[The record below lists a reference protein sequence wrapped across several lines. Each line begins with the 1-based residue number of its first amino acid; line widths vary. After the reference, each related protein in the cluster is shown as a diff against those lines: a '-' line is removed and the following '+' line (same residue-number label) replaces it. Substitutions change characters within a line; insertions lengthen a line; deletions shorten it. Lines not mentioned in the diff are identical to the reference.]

1 MYQHVFHDSVES
13 KVNIFDDM
21 NALYEQGVTLADQEL
36 VPDHKA
42 WISKV
47 NLAMRKHIC
56 TLKIQNIALEINN
69 ISSINHPLHR
79 YHYQNLFDIDDHEV
93 EGQVFRVM
101 LKGPLDPTDELV
113 GLFFT
118 VDNDEIKDVRI
129 SNYVVYDPH
138 RFIPPIPWEYPEH
151 LSSWL
156 YKVAKMYY
164 DLYLGNYQRVRIDG
178 DYVYPRPEAQIE
190 RCLLKH
196 LVDVT
201 LSGNIEKII
210 KFKTVLQKASVLLQH
225 FVNNA
230 KNYRAEHRYNA
241 DIGRWQFSITND
253 NDDQCYISYHHW
265 YNDKDKEETVS
276 FDICLR
282 DEYIIYTT
290 KHEKPYLEYYD
301 NGVYTATTDDV
312 WVVGRAIVK
321 TLEEQ
326 VLWYISSGIR

>member
-1 MYQHVFHDSVES
+1 MILKE
-13 KVNIFDDM
+13 
-21 NALYEQGVTLADQEL
+21 LASPAEK
-36 VPDHKA
+36 P
-42 WISKV
+42 I
-47 NLAMRKHIC
+47 
-56 TLKIQNIALEINN
+56 
-69 ISSINHPLHR
+69 
-79 YHYQNLFDIDDHEV
+79 
-93 EGQVFRVM
+93 
-101 LKGPLDPTDELV
+101 

-118 VDNDEIKDVRI
+118 VDDEEIKDVRI
-129 SNYVVYDPH
+129 SHDVAYNHYQKEH
-138 RFIPPIPWEYPEH
+138 LSWEYPEH

-156 YKVAKMYY
+156 YGVAKMYY
-164 DLYLGNYQRVRIDG
+164 DLYLGNYQKLRIDG
-178 DYVYPRPEAQIE
+178 GFKIE
-190 RCLLKH
+190 KCLLEH
-196 LVDVT
+196 FIDIT
-201 LSGNIEKII
+201 HSDHIEKIV

-230 KNYRAEHRYNA
+230 KNYRAEHRYNT

-265 YNDKDKEETVS
+265 SNDKDKGETVS

-312 WVVGRAIVK
+312 RVVGKAITK

>member
-1 MYQHVFHDSVES
+1 MKKYVFHDSVES
-13 KVNIFDDM
+13 KVNVFDDM
-21 NALYEQGVTLADQEL
+21 NALYEQGIILTNVS
-36 VPDHKA
+36 DHKF
-42 WISKV
+42 WITKI
-47 NLAMRKHIC
+47 NLAMRQHIY
-56 TLKIQNIALEINN
+56 TLKMRDIT
-69 ISSINHPLHR
+69 SMNHPLHR
-79 YHYQNLFDIDDHEV
+79 YHYQNIFGIDDHEV
-93 EGQVFRVM
+93 NGHVFRVI
-101 LKGPLDPTDELV
+101 LKEYSNSIEKPI

-118 VDNDEIKDVRI
+118 VNDDEIKDVRI
-129 SNYVVYDPH
+129 SHDIAYNHYQKEH
-138 RFIPPIPWEYPEH
+138 LSWEYPEH

-156 YKVAKMYY
+156 YGVAKMYY
-164 DLYLGNYQRVRIDG
+164 DLYLGNYQRVRIKVCIDG
-178 DYVYPRPEAQIE
+178 DYIYPRPAAQIE
-190 RCLLKH
+190 KYLLEH
-196 LVDVT
+196 FVDVT
-201 LSGNIEKII
+201 HSGNIEKIV
-210 KFKTVLQKASVLLQH
+210 KFKTVLQKASVILQH

-230 KNYRAEHRYNA
+230 KNYRAEHRYNK

-265 YNDKDKEETVS
+265 ADDKDKEETVS

-312 WVVGRAIVK
+312 RVVGKAITK

>member
-1 MYQHVFHDSVES
+1 MKKYVFHDSVES
-13 KVNIFDDM
+13 KVNVFLDM
-21 NALYEQGVTLADQEL
+21 NTLYEQGVALTDLETN
-36 VPDHKA
+36 PGHKA
-42 WISKV
+42 WITNINK
-47 NLAMRKHIC
+47 AMREHIYV
-56 TLKIQNIALEINN
+56 LKMRDIAL
-69 ISSINHPLHR
+69 INHPLHR
-79 YHYQNLFDIDDHEV
+79 YHYLNIFGIDDHEV
-93 EGQVFRVM
+93 EGHVFRV
-101 LKGPLDPTDELV
+101 LLRVPDSPTERPM
-113 GLFFT
+113 GFFFT
-118 VDNDEIKDVRI
+118 VEDEEIKDVRI
-129 SNYVVYDPH
+129 SHDITYNLH
-138 RFIPPIPWEYPEH
+138 RKTPPRTWEYPAH
-151 LSSWL
+151 ISSWL
-156 YKVAKMYY
+156 HAIAKMYY

-178 DYVYPRPEAQIE
+178 DHVYPRPAAQIE
-190 RCLLKH
+190 KYLLEH
-196 LVDVT
+196 FVDVT
-201 LSGNIEKII
+201 HSGNIEKIV

-230 KNYRAEHRYNA
+230 KNYRGEHRYNT

-265 YNDKDKEETVS
+265 SNDKDKEETVS

-312 WVVGRAIVK
+312 WVVGKAITK